1 MSAQAIS
8 AEFMRVSR
16 HELNQ
21 RLLRIEYCLE
31 KLTLEQIWFREH
43 EIENSVGNL
52 VLHLCGN
59 IRQWIMS
66 GVAGAEDNRDRD
78 AEFSR
83 REPMAA
89 AELTRRLRETV
100 EEANGILAN
109 LTPDELLGKRKIQVY
124 NLTILNAVYH
134 VVEHFGEH
142 TGQIMWAT
150 KRMLGQD
157 LNFYGY
163 LKDSSSA
170 AEEDRLP

>member
-1 MSAQAIS
+1 MSTEAIS
-8 AEFMRVSR
+8 AEFIRVSR
-16 HELNQ
+16 HELQQ
-21 RLLRIEYCLE
+21 RLPRIEYCLE
-31 KLTLEQIWFREH
+31 KLTLEQIWSREH

-59 IRQWIMS
+59 VRQWIIS

-89 AELTRRLRETV
+89 EELARRLRESV
-100 EEANGILAN
+100 GEASEILAN

-124 NLTILNAVYH
+124 NVTVLNAVYH

-142 TGQIMWAT
+142 TGQIIWAT
-150 KRMLGQD
+150 KRMLGED
-157 LNFYGY
+157 LNFYGH

-170 AEEDRLP
+170 AERDRLL

>member
-1 MSAQAIS
+1 MSAQAIT
-8 AEFMRVSR
+8 AEFIRVSR

-21 RLLRIEYCLE
+21 RLLRIEYCLD
-31 KLTLEQIWFREH
+31 KLTLEQIWSREH

-59 IRQWIMS
+59 VRQWIVS
-66 GVAGAEDNRDRD
+66 GVAGVEDNRDRD

-89 AELTRRLRETV
+89 EELARRLRETV
-100 EEANGILAN
+100 EEASEILAN

-163 LKDSSSA
+163 LKDSPSA
-170 AEEDRLP
+170 AEGDRLP

>member
-8 AEFMRVSR
+8 GEFIRVSR

-21 RLLRIEYCLE
+21 RLIRIEYCLE
-31 KLTLEQIWFREH
+31 KLTLEQIWSREH

-59 IRQWIMS
+59 VRQWIVS

-89 AELTRRLRETV
+89 EELARQ
-100 EEANGILAN
+100 
-109 LTPDELLGKRKIQVY
+109 P
-124 NLTILNAVYH
+124 
-134 VVEHFGEH
+134 
-142 TGQIMWAT
+142 
-150 KRMLGQD
+150 
-157 LNFYGY
+157 
-163 LKDSSSA
+163 S
-170 AEEDRLP
+170 